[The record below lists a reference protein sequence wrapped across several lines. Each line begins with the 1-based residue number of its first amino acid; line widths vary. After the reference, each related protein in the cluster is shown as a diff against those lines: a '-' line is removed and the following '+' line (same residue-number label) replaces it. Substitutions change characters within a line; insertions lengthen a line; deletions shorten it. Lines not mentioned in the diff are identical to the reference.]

1 MKILLIGEW
10 SSDNLGDAVIC
21 YCTEYLIKSLNTN
34 ITCER
39 ADLSCRGSDYEIN
52 IIKKIFFHALRYL
65 CRSLKK
71 LNLCK
76 LDNLFINNI
85 EKKYKIKKYLKTKQY
100 DCVIFCGGQLFMDY
114 FYYQVKYYMD
124 EIVNDIPIIFNA
136 IGNGMDENSKLLN
149 EYLSL
154 LNRKNVKYISFR
166 DGWHFISKLITSNK
180 FNKAIFKN
188 YDAALFTK
196 EAYGI
201 SQIKRRGVKDI
212 GIGVINIDST
222 KNEDIINKM
231 ILLITNLIHEKYNIH
246 IFTNGDKRDYKIAQ
260 QLYSNFDNGNNV
272 FLSIC
277 PKNDKELVKLLSKY
291 DFIFSY
297 RLHSH
302 IIAYSLGIP
311 SISIT
316 WDRKVYDF
324 FALINRS
331 EYNVPLNVDAKELL
345 YKFKLYCEKEVT
357 NRPQIDIYK
366 KYIYDSFSKYLSVVK
381 K

>member
-10 SSDNLGDAVIC
+10 LSDNLGDAVIC
-21 YCTEYLIKSLNTN
+21 NCTEYLIKSLNIN
-34 ITCER
+34 VTCER
-39 ADLSCRGSDYEIN
+39 ADLSCNGSEYELN
-52 IIKKIFFHALRYL
+52 IIENNFFKALRYL

-71 LNLCK
+71 LNLYK
-76 LDNLFINNI
+76 VDNLYINNFG
-85 EKKYKIKKYLKTKQY
+85 KKYQIKKYLKNKQY

-114 FYYQVKYYMD
+114 FYYQVKYYMN

-136 IGNGMDENSKLLN
+136 IGNGMNENSILLN
-149 EYLSL
+149 KYLEL

-166 DGWHFISKLITSNK
+166 DGWEFISNLIASNK
-180 FNKAIFKN
+180 FDKAPFKN

-201 SQIKRRGVKDI
+201 SQIKRSEIKDI
-212 GIGVINIDST
+212 GIGVININSI

-231 ILLITNLIHEKYNIH
+231 TILITSLVNEEYKIH
-246 IFTNGDKRDYKIAQ
+246 IFTNGSKRDYKIAQ
-260 QLYSNFDNGNNV
+260 QLYSNFDKNSNV

-277 PKNDKELVKLLSKY
+277 PRNDKELIKLLSEF

-316 WDRKVYDF
+316 WDKKVYDF
-324 FALINRS
+324 FTLINRS
-331 EYNVPLNVDAKELL
+331 EYNVPLNVEAKELL
-345 YKFKLYCEKEVT
+345 YKFKLYCDNSVT
-357 NRPQIDIYK
+357 NTPQIDIYK
-366 KYIYDSFSKYLSVVK
+366 KYIYESFSKYLSVVK